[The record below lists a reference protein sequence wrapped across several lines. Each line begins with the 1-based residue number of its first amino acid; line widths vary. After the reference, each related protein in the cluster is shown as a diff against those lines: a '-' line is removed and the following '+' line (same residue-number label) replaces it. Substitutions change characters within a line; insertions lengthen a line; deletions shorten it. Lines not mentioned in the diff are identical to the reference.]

1 MTPVVV
7 VRKMMICFVV
17 MVLDEQFPR
26 RHRSI
31 QRRIV
36 PRQLRSRHVRSMMYS
51 LGVAGAVV
59 VVTNDSIW
67 LLNVPLWN
75 LDDDE
80 RPRSKSQ
87 NWNLCGCWW

>member
-1 MTPVVV
+1 
-7 VRKMMICFVV
+7 MMICFVV
-17 MVLDEQFPR
+17 MVMGSDEQFPH

-36 PRQLRSRHVRSMMYS
+36 PRQLRSRHVRSMMNS
-51 LGVAGAVV
+51 LGVAVAVAV
-59 VVTNDSIW
+59 AVTNDSIW

-87 NWNLCGCWW
+87 NWNLYGCWW

>member
-17 MVLDEQFPR
+17 MVLGEQFRR
-26 RHRSI
+26 RHRST
-31 QRRIV
+31 QRRIAP
-36 PRQLRSRHVRSMMYS
+36 PRLRLQHVRSMMYS
-51 LGVAGAVV
+51 LGVAAAAAA
-59 VVTNDSIW
+59 VTNDSSW
-67 LLNVPLWN
+67 VLNVPLWN

-87 NWNLCGCWW
+87 NWNWCGCW